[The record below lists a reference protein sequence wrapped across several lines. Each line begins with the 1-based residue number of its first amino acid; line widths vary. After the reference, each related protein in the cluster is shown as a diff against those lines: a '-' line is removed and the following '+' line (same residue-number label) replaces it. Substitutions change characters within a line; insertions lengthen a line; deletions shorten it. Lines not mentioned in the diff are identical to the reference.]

1 MAPIEKEIL
10 RASATPQGLSVKGVA
25 DLASRMKV
33 NRQRASA
40 ILMYMKNQGL
50 LVYSD
55 GVWRITQRL

>member
-40 ILMYMKNQGL
+40 ILTSLIFLMFIKKP
-50 LVYSD
+50 
-55 GVWRITQRL
+55 